1 MRINK
6 ITLLASLFVS
16 GITIA
21 QEFYTCVPKKDWWR
35 KAVNEWKLV
44 SKMFLSTQYI
54 KDTLVCYNVEN
65 LDAGN
70 YKFKLVKKSKV
81 IAQKNV
87 ELSREQVLNFCKF
100 RFVCIEGVSGMSGH
114 PYSLEKTVF
123 LRDEKIEKFDFP
135 CDGYAESYNNIYFVL
150 DGNVLF
156 ISSYTNGSIEK
167 AFEPF
172 KDATLKIYKKV
183 ED

>member
-35 KAVNEWKLV
+35 KTVNEWKLV
-44 SKMFLSTQYI
+44 SEMFLSTQYI
-54 KDTLVCYNVEN
+54 KKSICYDMGN
-65 LDAGN
+65 LDVGN
-70 YKFKLVKKSKV
+70 YKFKLIKKSKV

-87 ELSREQVLNFCKF
+87 ELSREQVLKFCVF
-100 RFVCIEGVSGMSGH
+100 EFVCEEGVSGMSGFR
-114 PYSLEKTVF
+114 YSLEKTVF
-123 LRDEKIEKFDFP
+123 LRDEKIKKFNFP
-135 CDGYAESYNNIYFVL
+135 CNGYAESYNNIYFVL
-150 DGNVLF
+150 DDNVLF
-156 ISSYTNGSIEK
+156 MFSYTNGNMEG
-167 AFEPF
+167 AFKPF
-172 KDATLKIYKKV
+172 KDATLEIYKKV

>member
-44 SKMFLSTQYI
+44 GKMGFTAEYI
-54 KDTLVCYNVEN
+54 KKTLVFYNVEN

-70 YKFKLVKKSKV
+70 YKFKLIKKDKV

-87 ELSREQVLNFCKF
+87 ELSREQVLKFCVF
-100 RFVCIEGVSGMSGH
+100 RFVCVEGVSGMSGH

-123 LRDEKIEKFDFP
+123 LTDEKIKKFDFS
-135 CDGYAESYNNIYFVL
+135 CNDYTESYNNIYFVL
-150 DGNVLF
+150 DDNVLF
-156 ISSYTNGSIEK
+156 MSSYTNGDMEG

-172 KDATLKIYKKV
+172 KDATLEIYKKV